1 MAADLRS
8 GTSERVL
15 SQSKVAGL
23 ALQLERRRLGELLT
37 RMQSTLTA
45 PCPASTRLGSSVT
58 MRYIWRSKEVAMV
71 ITVELDPDTDQRL
84 EELAARTGK
93 SKAEHAAEILKYG
106 IEDVE
111 DYYSALE
118 VTKRIERGEEKVY
131 SLEEVIRD
139 LGLER

>member
-1 MAADLRS
+1 
-8 GTSERVL
+8 
-15 SQSKVAGL
+15 
-23 ALQLERRRLGELLT
+23 
-37 RMQSTLTA
+37 
-45 PCPASTRLGSSVT
+45 

-71 ITVELDPDTDQRL
+71 ITVELDRDTDQRL

>member
-1 MAADLRS
+1 
-8 GTSERVL
+8 
-15 SQSKVAGL
+15 
-23 ALQLERRRLGELLT
+23 
-37 RMQSTLTA
+37 
-45 PCPASTRLGSSVT
+45 

-71 ITVELDPDTDQRL
+71 ITVELDRDTDQRL

-118 VTKRIERGEEKVY
+118 VTKRIERGEERVY
-131 SLEEVIRD
+131 TAEQLRRE
-139 LGLER
+139 LGLED